1 MEISSFKPNCSIGF
15 YRDGATVGTLDFN
28 GPTMTFT
35 GDAEPSARVFF
46 DYVAMMFA
54 ERLAAERRAGQY
66 LSAAANK
73 EQAEMQR
80 QGYGEPS

>member
-1 MEISSFKPNCSIGF
+1 MEISSFKPSYTIALH
-15 YRDGATVGTLDFN
+15 RDGETVGILDFN
-28 GPTMTFT
+28 GPTMTFE
-35 GDAEPSARVFF
+35 GDAEASARVFF

-54 ERLAAERRAGQY
+54 ERLAAERRAGQC